1 MKKYSWIMVVL
12 NLLILLGVFNF
23 SILKKEALVDQGRLV
38 FMELAPV
45 DPRSLIQGDYMRL
58 QYKLASEMASDNI
71 PNAGFCAIEP
81 NTYGVVQKIRFLD
94 KNSGIND
101 NELIIK
107 YSAKKWWGIRIGAES
122 YFFQEGEAHKF
133 ENAKYGGL
141 KVDADGNCI
150 LVGLYDD
157 ALKKIE

>member
-1 MKKYSWIMVVL
+1 MKKYSWVILLL
-12 NLLILLGVFNF
+12 NLFILLGVFNF
-23 SILKKEALVDQGRLV
+23 SIIKKEALVNRGKLV

-58 QYKLASEMASDNI
+58 QYKLASEMASNNI

-81 NTYGVVQKIRFLD
+81 NTNGVVQKIRFLD
-94 KNSGIND
+94 KNSSINN

-122 YFFQEGEAHKF
+122 YFFQEGEAQKF

-150 LVGLYDD
+150 LIGLFDD
-157 ALKKIE
+157 TLKKIE